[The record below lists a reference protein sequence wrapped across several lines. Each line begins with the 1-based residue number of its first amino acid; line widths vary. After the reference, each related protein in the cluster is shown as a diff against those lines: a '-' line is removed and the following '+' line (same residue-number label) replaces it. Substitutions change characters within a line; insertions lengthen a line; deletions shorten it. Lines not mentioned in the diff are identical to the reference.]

1 MVVRLSVE
9 PLDATPCREPG
20 SGNKLQRA
28 AEEGLAAALAAV
40 PCELLLL
47 LQQQRVVPPCAP
59 TCSVSAGF
67 LAMPSVTA
75 ATSAPAAAS
84 TARPCIS

>member
-40 PCELLLL
+40 PCELLQQ
-47 LQQQRVVPPCAP
+47 QQQRVVPPCAP